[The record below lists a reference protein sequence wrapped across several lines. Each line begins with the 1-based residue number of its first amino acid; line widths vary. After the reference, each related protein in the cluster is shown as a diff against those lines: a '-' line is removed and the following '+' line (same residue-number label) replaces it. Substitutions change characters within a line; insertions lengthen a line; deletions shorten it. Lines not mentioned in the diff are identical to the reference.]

1 MENNIWKNLA
11 RSQIEYLEL
20 YSSILKEATPKRN
33 M

>member
-1 MENNIWKNLA
+1 MEKDSWKNLA

-33 M
+33 V